1 MKRKK
6 EHWLRKMKYRS
17 IENLKVYKW
26 KNSKIQKKIRKIM
39 RIFLIHARVGKRREG
54 MGKSNMRKRD
64 NDQNVSTVMKDKF
77 TGSKHST
84 NS

>member
-1 MKRKK
+1 
-6 EHWLRKMKYRS
+6 
-17 IENLKVYKW
+17 
-26 KNSKIQKKIRKIM
+26 M